1 MLHQKTEFYGQIT
14 SELLKVPQVFG
25 LAALN
30 REFTMALC
38 ASGRQHGLWTCPDC
52 PDPGAV
58 CTRWQPFMRNGLTLV
73 CGSEG
78 YVVFLNC
85 FKKKQWHILSSDT
98 LIYSDFFP
106 LLDFLTPSSN
116 YFRQVTT
123 FPPAYLG
130 GGMFVLPPQVR
141 SRWRFFVHIPHSSA
155 TKGACYSLA
164 ILFAKGSVLI
174 KMW

>member
-1 MLHQKTEFYGQIT
+1 MRYHTSQTPQEFNKRFTRKQSSMVKSVQSYSSSTGFWLCSPQQRVYYGPVCLW
-14 SELLKVPQVFG
+14 EAPW
-25 LAALN
+25 A
-30 REFTMALC
+30 MA
-38 ASGRQHGLWTCPDC
+38 RDC

-58 CTRWQPFMRNGLTLV
+58 CTRWEPFMRNGLTLV

-85 FKKKQWHILSSDT
+85 FKKKQWHILSSET

-123 FPPAYLG
+123 FPFAYLG
-130 GGMFVLPPQVR
+130 GMLVLPPQVR
-141 SRWRFFVHIPHSSA
+141 SRWRFFVHIPH
-155 TKGACYSLA
+155 
-164 ILFAKGSVLI
+164 
-174 KMW
+174 

>member
-85 FKKKQWHILSSDT
+85 FKKKQ
-98 LIYSDFFP
+98 
-106 LLDFLTPSSN
+106 
-116 YFRQVTT
+116 
-123 FPPAYLG
+123 
-130 GGMFVLPPQVR
+130 
-141 SRWRFFVHIPHSSA
+141 
-155 TKGACYSLA
+155 
-164 ILFAKGSVLI
+164 
-174 KMW
+174 